1 MIYDKINFT
10 SFSLFTNMSSPL
22 STRRHSLSQEELIKS
37 NIEATIADERSF
49 SVLKRLT
56 DK

>member
-1 MIYDKINFT
+1 
-10 SFSLFTNMSSPL
+10 MSL
-22 STRRHSLSQEELIKS
+22 STSRHSLSQDELIKA
-37 NIEATIADERSF
+37 NLEATIADERSF

>member
-1 MIYDKINFT
+1 
-10 SFSLFTNMSSPL
+10 MSL
-22 STRRHSLSQEELIKS
+22 STHRHSLSQEELIKE

-49 SVLKRLT
+49 SVFKRLT